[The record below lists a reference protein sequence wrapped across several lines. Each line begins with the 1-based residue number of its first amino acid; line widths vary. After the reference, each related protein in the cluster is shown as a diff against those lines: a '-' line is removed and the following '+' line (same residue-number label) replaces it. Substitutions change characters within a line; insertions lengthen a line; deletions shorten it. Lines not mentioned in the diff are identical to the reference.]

1 MGDSAEVSAPILDA
15 GQIEVTTVQV
25 VQNVDADRILGTLK
39 WLVDRVNK
47 LSEGPLKDDIRD
59 VRELIQGSSDLL
71 AEQCKKQVT
80 CCPLSLF
87 PDTVALGTARSLHFW
102 Y

>member
-1 MGDSAEVSAPILDA
+1 MDESSEFFVPVLDA

-47 LSEGPLKDDIRD
+47 LSEASVKNDIVD
-59 VRELIQGSSDLL
+59 LRELLQGNSAAL

-80 CCPLSLF
+80 CS
-87 PDTVALGTARSLHFW
+87 S
-102 Y
+102 